1 MNLKIQ
7 HKNFDMS
14 PRLQQLIE
22 KKAQKL
28 EKILPT
34 FADDA
39 LDLSV
44 HVERLPRGNQ
54 YQAGL
59 VLALPQTA
67 IRVDQVAD
75 NVTGSVQ
82 NGFDELLRKVK
93 KFKVQLNREQ
103 FWQRQPD
110 WSQRTASENVREIE
124 NMINDNLDK
133 IQNYVRRELFHK
145 SLSES
150 VPPGV
155 IQPEALVDEIF
166 LMVSSQER
174 NKPESISFEQWTYQ
188 IARDLIDKRFSELD
202 RDSPHVEEM
211 ASVEYQREDEILDF
225 YQPDES
231 LRLED
236 LLIDEHTQNPEELM
250 QIEEAEAEIHKAIAK
265 LPKGMR
271 ESFVLSVME
280 GFAPDEVAMITGK
293 QTVEITRDVD
303 RARKELRQRL
313 RSSSRGSRAS

>member
-14 PRLQQLIE
+14 PRLQQMIE
-22 KKAQKL
+22 KKAKKL
-28 EKILPT
+28 EKMLPT
-34 FADDA
+34 FADDS
-39 LDLSV
+39 LDLNV
-44 HVERLPRGNQ
+44 HIERLPRGNQ

-82 NGFDELLRKVK
+82 NGFDELLRKVQ
-93 KFKVQLNREQ
+93 KFKVQLNREK

-124 NMINDNLDK
+124 NLINENLDK
-133 IQNYVRRELFHK
+133 IQNYVRRELFHQ
-145 SLSES
+145 SLSENI
-150 VPPGV
+150 PPGL
-155 IQPEALVDEIF
+155 IQAEALVDEIF
-166 LMVSSQER
+166 LMVSTQER
-174 NKPESISFEQWTYQ
+174 NKPESVSFDHWMYQ
-188 IARDLIDKRFSELD
+188 VARDLIDKRISELD
-202 RDSPHVEEM
+202 RESPHVEDL
-211 ASVEYQREDEILDF
+211 ASVDYHSEDEVFDF
-225 YQPDES
+225 YQPDET

-236 LLIDEHTQNPEELM
+236 LLTDEHSRNPEELM
-250 QIEEAEAEIHKAIAK
+250 EYEEAEAEIHKAIAK

-271 ESFVLSVME
+271 ESFVLAVME

-293 QTVEITRDVD
+293 QTAEISRDVD

-313 RSSSRGSRAS
+313 RQSSRNDSRA